1 MLTSDLVL
9 TRSRGPY
16 ISPCTIDAADP
27 GYIDLAQDLIGLFAE
42 HQGRTRGELY
52 RALDTRAGDA
62 TDYRVQRGLAKLLE
76 DDRCEFQVMSVAP
89 PEDLRATAF
98 ALARENHPVV
108 REPDLIYPVTR
119 DHVLEQVALKHEV
132 PASEV
137 AQPPE
142 RETRP
147 SPEQMQVDIVLEA
160 SAVNQADT
168 GVSKPR
174 RLSIRSVTLGLSLF
188 AAGVAVGMVI
198 MALVDRTHG

>member
-1 MLTSDLVL
+1 MPYYLVTQTSLMEGADEVEAARKVL
-9 TRSRGPY
+9 TKLKSEGAVGFTVKYDEEY
-16 ISPCTIDAADP
+16 IQHVT
-27 GYIDLAQDLIGLFAE
+27 
-42 HQGRTRGELY
+42 
-52 RALDTRAGDA
+52 
-62 TDYRVQRGLAKLLE
+62 
-76 DDRCEFQVMSVAP
+76 VA
-89 PEDLRATAF
+89 
-98 ALARENHPVV
+98 N
-108 REPDLIYPVTR
+108 
-119 DHVLEQVALKHEV
+119 V

-174 RLSIRSVTLGLSLF
+174 RLSTKSVTLGLSLF
-188 AAGVAVGMVI
+188 AAGVAAGLVI